1 MKRLF
6 LLLLALTVGAETMS
20 AAGRAVEILERLAAE
35 FRAMPGYGVEFAIEA
50 GDYRAEGGYAVQGA
64 GYTLTLGDAEVY
76 CDGEVRYEVDKARRE
91 VTIAEVD
98 TTSRNLLNNP
108 VRAFDFLG
116 DDYRPE
122 LLSEADGRAVIRL
135 RPVAADGASAAGS
148 ITVTVDTASMRPV
161 QLDYD
166 YDGERV
172 RVVIRR
178 VERLSEPL
186 ARFDP
191 GRFEG
196 YEFIDFR

>member
-6 LLLLALTVGAETMS
+6 LLLLALTVGAETIS
-20 AAGRAVEILERLAAE
+20 AAGRAAEILERLAAE
-35 FRAMPGYGVEFAIEA
+35 FRAMPGYGVDFAIEA
-50 GDYRAEGGYAVQGA
+50 GDYRAEGDYAVQGA
-64 GYTLTLGDAEVY
+64 DYTLRVGDAEVY
-76 CDGEVRYEVDKARRE
+76 CDGKVRYEVDNERRE

-116 DDYRPE
+116 DDYRAE
-122 LLSEADGRAVIRL
+122 LLSETGGRAVIRL
-135 RPVAADGASAAGS
+135 RPVAAEDASAAGS
-148 ITVTVDTASMRPV
+148 ITVTVNTASMHPV

-166 YDGERV
+166 YDGEQV

-178 VERLSEPL
+178 VERRAEPL
-186 ARFDP
+186 VRFDAE
-191 GRFEG
+191 RFKG